1 MMIWIFSDTIV
12 GSDIL
17 EQTLIYNNHIYQKN
31 IHTVLLHPVRS
42 ELEEPIID
50 MNKSDSL
57 LLSFD
62 DLDGNFKNFYFT
74 LIHCN
79 ADWTPSNLLESEY
92 LEGSP
97 KHLFTTTN
105 PLLTPYK
112 VIPIIMPLFRLKT

>member
-1 MMIWIFSDTIV
+1 MGCSSQKANLDYAYLYDDDLDVFSDTIV
-12 GSDIL
+12 GSDML

-92 LEGSP
+92 LEG
-97 KHLFTTTN
+97 FT
-105 PLLTPYK
+105 K
-112 VIPIIMPLFRLKT
+112 APIYNESSL